1 MTIHLAASELD
12 DKVYLYVLTVLREE
26 LQVAVLTG
34 SLGKGGEGE
43 EEKWLTVNGKF
54 WHHWTGRKCHS

>member
-43 EEKWLTVNGKF
+43 EEK
-54 WHHWTGRKCHS
+54 